1 MGLQVIDNRKSE
13 DKAVL
18 KREDL
23 ETGDVFQYI
32 NEKNDLNVCYDI
44 GLQLND
50 GGYVGL
56 MLTAEELLVPAAP
69 GEVFP
74 PDTMLSDSVKKLK
87 AKLIIEGEE

>member
-56 MLTAEELLVPAAP
+56 MLTDPDLTHLAAP
-69 GEVFP
+69 GYFFSQH
-74 PDTMLSDSVKKLK
+74 TMQGDPVKKLK